1 MAGRAK
7 VTTAAQ
13 RRKALSALVEARGVT
28 RVTPPLLLPANP
40 YFDLAGEEFGRRLLL
55 TTGNDGEE
63 YCLRPD
69 FTLPIVADYLKSD
82 AGKPAAFGYL
92 GPIFRQR
99 SKGVIEFDQAG
110 IELLAQTDPD
120 AALDRVLVFARAAL
134 DIFGVVNPV
143 VRLGGVALFEALLA
157 ALDMP
162 DVWRPRIRNR
172 FGHSEALER
181 LLDRL
186 DTPSVATL
194 ENPDRAA
201 LVNDVTEQMVV
212 AGLSLTEGRGPEEIV
227 DRFIEQQALD
237 AAHVPAETLA
247 LLRRYLAISGEAGP
261 ALDAVERLAND
272 AGIVLSEPLAS
283 LRRHIEAFGP
293 DAPVTFEAGFSP
305 RLDYYTGIVFE
316 MTGQGGH
323 VLASGGQYDRLLERL
338 GARSSI
344 AAAGCAVWCDR
355 LEREAHS

>member
-1 MAGRAK
+1 MSS
-7 VTTAAQ
+7 AAT
-13 RRKALSALVEARGVT
+13 RRKALSALIEAKGVT
-28 RVTPPLLLPANP
+28 RATPPLLLPANP

-55 TTGNDGEE
+55 TTGNDGAE
-63 YCLRPD
+63 YCLRPE
-69 FTLPIVADYLKSD
+69 FTLPIVADYLRSN

-92 GPIFRQR
+92 GPVFRQR

-110 IELLAQTDPD
+110 IELLAQPDPD
-120 AALDRVLVFARAAL
+120 AALDQVFAFARAAL
-134 DIFGVVNPV
+134 EIFGVVNPV

-172 FGHSEALER
+172 FGHPEALER

-186 DTPSVATL
+186 DIRVAPTIV
-194 ENPDRAA
+194 NPDRNA
-201 LVNDVTEQMVV
+201 LIEDITEQMLL
-212 AGLSLTEGRGPEEIV
+212 AGLSLTEGRSPQEIV

-237 AAHVPAETLA
+237 AALVPAETLS
-247 LLRRYLAISGEAGP
+247 LLRAYLGISGEAGP
-261 ALDAVERLAND
+261 ALDEIEALAND
-272 AGIVLSEPLAS
+272 AGIILHAPLAT
-283 LRRHIEAFGP
+283 LRRHLEMFGP
-293 DAPVTFEAGFSP
+293 DAPVTFEASFSP

-316 MTGQGGH
+316 MTGQGGQ

-344 AAAGCAVWCDR
+344 AAAGCSVWCDR